1 MPRRAIPPNQNRPRC
16 CFTLPPPHHTT
27 ALWKKKT
34 MSHEPGHN
42 ADTAASDHIECDRH
56 GHAHAAFICQ
66 HLLAQPRQHWACE
79 YPTPDQPWP
88 DAWCAECDAAFFL
101 QAGGWD
107 ESNEATA
114 DIQMVCSSCYNELKA
129 ESVLTLDEAELEAW
143 NAGQHASANGWQP
156 DKPR

>member
-1 MPRRAIPPNQNRPRC
+1 
-16 CFTLPPPHHTT
+16 
-27 ALWKKKT
+27 